1 MDYSFNQGINREI
14 KLRISLDIKIFMK
27 SRYNLFIND
36 IIKKK
41 LINISTNWIFFKS
54 IESVTFC
61 LGILLIDNMICE

>member
-1 MDYSFNQGINREI
+1 MDYYFNQGINREI

>member
-54 IESVTFC
+54 IESLTFC
-61 LGILLIDNMICE
+61 PGILLIDNMICE